1 MKNKHEKKFN
11 KLPIVIG
18 IVIIIFIIIA
28 VSIFFIIKSNKLSE
42 EEILA
47 AKVVKKYHDS
57 LKNPNSMEIFEI
69 RLYDTAQK
77 DGKIVIMDASG
88 QNGFGGMTRNKVAYD
103 NKIEYIGN
111 DSNANLSITKYTTNV
126 GEILISKSIFGKW
139 NGGQEY
145 ISVDVKKILKN
156 YEKIK

>member
-1 MKNKHEKKFN
+1 
-11 KLPIVIG
+11 
-18 IVIIIFIIIA
+18 
-28 VSIFFIIKSNKLSE
+28 
-42 EEILA
+42 
-47 AKVVKKYHDS
+47 
-57 LKNPNSMEIFEI
+57 MEIFEI